1 MKVGYSKVMGGI
13 MIGLGVINL
22 VLAAILASM
31 GGHAIG
37 PLVPGVITT
46 FIGIMYFSRP
56 YFLFDDERIVVK
68 ALIGPVQRQVEYGDK
83 EALKREGNKIYVQT
97 PHGRKKVPV
106 SRWIADK
113 GDWEAFLRYLD
124 L

>member
-13 MIGLGVINL
+13 MNALGVVNL

-31 GGHAIG
+31 GASAIG
-37 PLVPGVITT
+37 PVIPGVVTT
-46 FIGIMYFSRP
+46 FIGIMYFSKP

-68 ALIGPVQRQVEYGDK
+68 ALIGPLKRETAFEDK

-97 PHGRKKVPV
+97 PQGRKKVPV